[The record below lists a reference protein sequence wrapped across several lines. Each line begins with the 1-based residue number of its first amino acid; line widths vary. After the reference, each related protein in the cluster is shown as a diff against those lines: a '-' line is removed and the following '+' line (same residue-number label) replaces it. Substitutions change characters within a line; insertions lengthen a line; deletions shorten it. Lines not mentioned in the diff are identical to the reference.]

1 MLDREEYIEQTHFFR
16 VYRERIE
23 ENTPAQEILAMV
35 RDEILTTTK
44 LPMAIDFLAGEM
56 SLRGRVSEAMKR
68 LAHYFSPFQAYI
80 MSKAEEEGAKFDIRI
95 ALSILEQLSQY
106 MAETPRSQGL
116 FMYQFECLARNR
128 LGYDEGM
135 EAVSRDPFYSD
146 EWKEWIRRIR
156 PQLGMTD
163 FAEMLYMRSQHRVD
177 EVRRQRGEPDF
188 TPSYPIL
195 FESQEGRIA
204 KANIGKD
211 PLYMFAALQRQ
222 LGYPRVP
229 RPKPSRSTPL
239 FDPQVEQRFQRIEAR
254 VGLLEQEGKGGI
266 DLSQLAPKDL
276 FRDDT

>member
-128 LGYDEGM
+128 LGTMRG
-135 EAVSRDPFYSD
+135 
-146 EWKEWIRRIR
+146 WRRSPAI
-156 PQLGMTD
+156 
-163 FAEMLYMRSQHRVD
+163 
-177 EVRRQRGEPDF
+177 
-188 TPSYPIL
+188 
-195 FESQEGRIA
+195 
-204 KANIGKD
+204 
-211 PLYMFAALQRQ
+211 
-222 LGYPRVP
+222 
-229 RPKPSRSTPL
+229 RSTRKSGRNGSAA
-239 FDPQVEQRFQRIEAR
+239 F
-254 VGLLEQEGKGGI
+254 
-266 DLSQLAPKDL
+266 APSWG
-276 FRDDT
+276 